1 MPCGLCTSGWYGIK
15 REGESAMSEI
25 RLSDSEYRLIAAVW
39 EDEPVNSTE
48 LVRRC
53 EKKYGWK
60 KSTTYTVL
68 RKICANDIFQ
78 NENTVVTSRMNRE
91 EYTRQK
97 GERYLK
103 ENYGGSLPGFVA
115 AFLKKKKLDK
125 KEIEKLAQMI
135 EDYKNG
141 E

>member
-60 KSTTYTVL
+60 KSTTYTIL
-68 RKICANDIFQ
+68 KKL
-78 NENTVVTSRMNRE
+78 E
-91 EYTRQK
+91 QK
-97 GERYLK
+97 GAVCNQNAMVASLVNRQQVMEQEGK
-103 ENYGGSLPGFVA
+103 ELLHRMGGSLPDFFA
-115 AFLKKKKLDK
+115 AFLKDRKLT
-125 KEIEKLAQMI
+125 KEEAQRIYRMI
-135 EDYKNG
+135 QDVE